1 MREAVGFVNAGRLLE
16 AESLLIEWAESSYL
30 DAATRCQLARL
41 ALEIEKPHLARGLLD
56 LPLQSAP
63 RSPEVRFLA
72 GVSERALGHWPDAL
86 EHLKLAQPESHP
98 DAAYYLS
105 LIHESVGNLG
115 DAERFIRLA
124 LESHPDDADYLN
136 QAACVAARQG
146 NFDEALELSG
156 KAHGAEPDSAGFAFN
171 HAQNLLLAGR
181 SQEAWPLF
189 ESRLAFTAGHLFPT
203 NGAREWEGQS
213 LNDKSLLVWH
223 EQGIGDSLQFCR
235 YLPVVARMAGGVVFR
250 CQPELAAL
258 LSPVLPGVHVV
269 QAGSSEPQA
278 DFHTPLLSLPGHLG
292 CDLSTPPPPP
302 FLTSDPSRQIRH
314 IGFVCAGNPAHPD
327 DGSRSIP
334 LNQFKE
340 LFETKCEWFCLQ
352 KNLRRGESLP
362 ARVAHPAREFRDW
375 HDTAECLNK
384 MDLVI
389 SADTAVA
396 HLAASLGK
404 PTWILLPHCPDWR
417 WGRTGESPPWYPS
430 ARLFRQTTPGDW
442 PSVIQK
448 ITQTLKNS

>member
-1 MREAVGFVNAGRLLE
+1 MREAVELVNAGRLLE
-16 AESLLIEWAESSYL
+16 AESLLIEWAESSYS

-56 LPLQSAP
+56 LALKSAP

-72 GVSERALGHWPDAL
+72 GVSERALGHWSDAID
-86 EHLKLAQPESHP
+86 HFKLAQPESYP

-105 LIHESVGNLG
+105 LTQESLGNLR
-115 DAERFIRLA
+115 DAEKFIRLA
-124 LESHPDDADYLN
+124 LELHPDDADYLN
-136 QAACVAARQG
+136 QAACVAARLG
-146 NFDEALELSG
+146 SFDDALELSG
-156 KAHGAEPDSAGFAFN
+156 KAQLAEPDSAGFAFN

-189 ESRLAFTAGHLFPT
+189 ESRLAFTPGHLFPA
-203 NGAREWEGQS
+203 NGASEWEGQS

-269 QAGSSEPQA
+269 PAGSTEPQT
-278 DFHTPLLSLPGHLG
+278 DFHIPLLSLPGRLG
-292 CDLSTPPPPP
+292 CDLTTPPPSP
-302 FLTSDPSRQIRH
+302 FFTSDPPRPIRR
-314 IGFVCAGNPAHPD
+314 IGFVCSGNPDHPD
-327 DGSRSIP
+327 DASRSIP
-334 LNQFKE
+334 LNQFEE
-340 LFETKCEWFCLQ
+340 LFDTNFEWFCLQ
-352 KNLRRGESLP
+352 KCLRRGESVP
-362 ARVAHPAREFRDW
+362 ARVAHPARGFRDW
-375 HDTAECLNK
+375 HDTAEFLNK
-384 MDLVI
+384 VELVI

-404 PTWILLPHCPDWR
+404 PTWILLPRCPDWR
-417 WGRTGESPPWYPS
+417 WGRTGESTPWYPS

-448 ITQTLKNS
+448 ITNALNNS